1 MRGANRREDASIRY
15 GMEGNPRVSNPLGV
29 DRWCCPVVLNVCAI
43 VVGSHPL
50 DQVGDW
56 LG

>member
-29 DRWCCPVVLNVCAI
+29 DRWCCPVVLNACAI

>member
-15 GMEGNPRVSNPLGV
+15 GMEGLGV
-29 DRWCCPVVLNVCAI
+29 DRWCCPVVLNACAI